1 MRWSPVVNPPCLYIL
16 LRGAVICPS
25 LSVGHRGVGPQR
37 PVPTDRPALKT
48 TSASPGPE
56 AGTPTQ
62 RCGLARCASE
72 FRSVRPFTHRP
83 QVSGDMKQNGLL
95 RVDIQSCTFPL
106 AIWGPGCGLVTL
118 RCSGAWGGIPGV
130 LWRKDTSLIRQRE
143 EAASA
148 RNRGVGGGSQG
159 FRRFSITPDPPLW
172 FLAKAELTR
181 AYSTVSPPQR
191 RAGEAVASASEVT
204 RHPTGWDLSFIVGLP
219 ILGAARM
226 KRHF

>member
-148 RNRGVGGGSQG
+148 RNRGVGGGVRGSEG
-159 FRRFSITPDPPLW
+159 
-172 FLAKAELTR
+172 
-181 AYSTVSPPQR
+181 
-191 RAGEAVASASEVT
+191 SASPQT
-204 RHPTGWDLSFIVGLP
+204 LPCGSLQRLSSLVPIRQSRPRSAGL
-219 ILGAARM
+219 ARPW
-226 KRHF
+226 RRPVRSLATLQAGI